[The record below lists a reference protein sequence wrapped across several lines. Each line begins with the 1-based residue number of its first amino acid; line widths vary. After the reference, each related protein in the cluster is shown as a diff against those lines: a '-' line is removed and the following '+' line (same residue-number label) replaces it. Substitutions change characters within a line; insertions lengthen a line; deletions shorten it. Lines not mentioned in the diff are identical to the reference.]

1 MIVLAPSLLLAL
13 ALNISP
19 CRRSC
24 VARRHIVSVLRA
36 RPIAAARFVSRR
48 VVSRCLIVLA
58 LSSEP
63 RIVSCDP
70 GAMRGTVRFS
80 LRVKNATV
88 RCTGIDCSRSLCAS
102 LRLDDCASQS
112 SRDRRRIAVH
122 WREHTL
128 GSQLIAVH
136 HGREGLHDTPFD
148 R

>member
-58 LSSEP
+58 LSVSSEP
-63 RIVSCDP
+63 RIVSRDAC
-70 GAMRGTVRFS
+70 AQGTLRFF

-88 RCTGIDCSRSLCAS
+88 GCTRGLIVLGLSARLSVLMIVLVSLPG
-102 LRLDDCASQS
+102 
-112 SRDRRRIAVH
+112 IAVH

-128 GSQLIAVH
+128 RSQLIAVH